1 MGHGHDKKSIAE
13 LCLGMDIGRWQR
25 QKSVQIDKK
34 KWLDGGVV
42 DSGYTTPHSEER
54 GPMLTSK
61 QLKALIQRC
70 RHWTTSTQPY

>member
-1 MGHGHDKKSIAE
+1 MINLPFNMGHGHDKKSIAE

-54 GPMLTSK
+54 GPMLT
-61 QLKALIQRC
+61 
-70 RHWTTSTQPY
+70 